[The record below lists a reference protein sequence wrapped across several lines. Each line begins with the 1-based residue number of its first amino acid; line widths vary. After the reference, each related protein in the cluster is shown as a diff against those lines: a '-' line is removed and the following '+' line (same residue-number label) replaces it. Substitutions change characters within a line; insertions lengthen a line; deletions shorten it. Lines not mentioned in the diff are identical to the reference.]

1 MKLALFYDT
10 ETTGLPLFKAPSEH
24 PDQPHIVQ
32 LAACLVDLDTR
43 NTIASMDVVVRPRGW
58 TIPDDVAAIH
68 GITTAHA
75 LDVGIPEEMAID
87 MLMAIQL
94 EQAQLALAKFDDYKD
109 ATPNSLSWCF
119 SPLWLAG
126 LIGVTNEPN

>member
-1 MKLALFYDT
+1 
-10 ETTGLPLFKAPSEH
+10 
-24 PDQPHIVQ
+24 
-32 LAACLVDLDTR
+32 
-43 NTIASMDVVVRPRGW
+43 
-58 TIPDDVAAIH
+58 
-68 GITTAHA
+68 
-75 LDVGIPEEMAID
+75 

>member
-10 ETTGLPLFKAPSEH
+10 ETTGLPLLKEPSEH